1 MDNELA
7 APASIGS
14 ILNKTPDPTHISDQ
28 VSYFFI
34 KNVKRW
40 MECPLCGEEMH
51 FNKTTETWECESG
64 DFLLPEKE
72 FLDGYVFWF
81 CDQCGCFLN
90 VQEGFAADAGC
101 WTCTECGFENNVTE
115 ENLVGACRECGRLL
129 DNPDASLCPDCNEAW
144 LATHPKAAQ

>member
-14 ILNKTPDPTHISDQ
+14 ILNKTPDPTRISDQ

-34 KNVKRW
+34 KNV
-40 MECPLCGEEMH
+40 
-51 FNKTTETWECESG
+51 NKTTEAWECESG
-64 DFLLPEKE
+64 DFLLTEKE

-81 CDQCGCFLN
+81 CDQCGRFLN
-90 VQEGFAADAGC
+90 VQEGFAADAGR

-115 ENLVGACRECGRLL
+115 ENLVGTCRECGRLL
-129 DNPDASLCPDCNEAW
+129 DDPDASLCPDCNEAW
-144 LATHPKAAQ
+144 ISAHPEAAQ